1 DFKVINFEDLGEGA
15 KKADLVINAIY
26 PEKNVLKNHHF
37 GHKYFI
43 LRDEF
48 IYSNQKIINKEVR
61 NILITFGGVDP
72 NNYTEKVLKT
82 IYDYCQDKNISIT
95 IITGFGYDKF
105 ETLKA
110 FQNIKIEKNV
120 SNISSYMLQADVIFT
135 SAGRTV
141 FEIASIGTPAI
152 VLAQN
157 ERELTHFFASSEYG
171 FLNLGLGYNVDNND
185 LYNNFVDLIESYDN
199 RLYMGELM
207 KRRNLKESRKAV
219 IKLIQDLIN
228 E

>member
-1 DFKVINFEDLGEGA
+1 KNYPVYIQKEDNIIEDIKNLSPDIVINDRLDTTSEYMNNLKSLDFKVINFEDLGEGA

-110 FQNIKIEKNV
+110 FQNIKI
-120 SNISSYMLQADVIFT
+120 
-135 SAGRTV
+135 
-141 FEIASIGTPAI
+141 
-152 VLAQN
+152 
-157 ERELTHFFASSEYG
+157 
-171 FLNLGLGYNVDNND
+171 
-185 LYNNFVDLIESYDN
+185 
-199 RLYMGELM
+199 
-207 KRRNLKESRKAV
+207 
-219 IKLIQDLIN
+219 
-228 E
+228 